1 MNWTKVPTN
10 LLISRM
16 PDCELLA
23 IIKYQLLWA
32 DLECQPTDEIA
43 LRYMTHKQLASARCY
58 LDDIEAQVCRD
69 VDATLRHRKE
79 VKTNYHKK
87 QQVIKNSDTQTDAQT
102 GTQTVAQSDCGD
114 EMRRDEMRS
123 TPLYPPSKTA
133 QKDKHQYGEFQK
145 VKLTNDE
152 YEKLTALYGT
162 RLDTAIDKLDNYL
175 AQKKKDPY
183 ASHYAVM
190 KRNGWV
196 YNEVFDDKAEP
207 TGPKII
213 GGANA

>member
-1 MNWTKVPTN
+1 MNWTKIPTN

-16 PDCELLA
+16 PDYDLLA

-32 DLECQPTDEIA
+32 DLESQPTDEIA
-43 LRYMTHKQLASARCY
+43 LRYMTSKQLASARSY
-58 LDDIEAQVCRD
+58 LDDIEAQVRCD
-69 VDATLRHRKE
+69 ISATLRHRKE

-87 QQVIKNSDTQTDAQT
+87 QKVIKKSDAQTDAQT
-102 GTQTVAQSDCGD
+102 DCGD
-114 EMRRDEMRS
+114 EMRGDEMRS

-133 QKDKHQYGEFQK
+133 SKSKQQYGEFQK
-145 VKLTNDE
+145 VKLTADE
-152 YEKLTALYGT
+152 HEKLTALYGT
-162 RLDTAIDKLDNYL
+162 RLDAAIDRLDNYL

-196 YNEVFDDKAEP
+196 YNEVFDDKTEP